1 MIDDLGDAVEFEKD
15 IEAKGD
21 FLAGEAS
28 GFDDAATAC
37 EVGPGKVSADEDA
50 ELKMVPRKKFLG

>member
-50 ELKMVPRKKFLG
+50 ELKMVSWKKFLG